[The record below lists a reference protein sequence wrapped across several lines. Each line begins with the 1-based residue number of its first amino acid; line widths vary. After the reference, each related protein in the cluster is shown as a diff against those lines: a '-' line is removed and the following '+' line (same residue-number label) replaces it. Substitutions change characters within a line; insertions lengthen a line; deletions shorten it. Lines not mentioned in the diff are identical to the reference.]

1 MRVRRLPSTSVIVNA
16 YCAAG
21 LDNSSSHRL
30 SHPAPTSS
38 SPRLSPILTP
48 FASAEDSTPPAPAE
62 PQRPKAVPIY
72 PPDRIVHSSEPQ
84 GEGFAE
90 AGAKALCQC
99 PQAMFNLLEESESEY
114 HRVGIRN
121 MHIIIAQVKNA
132 LRQCNQVLDCNHCSL
147 LSDHMM
153 LAAVVLNKIVSIM
166 GEVSRIYIQR
176 HTLRGEFDHQSNG
189 WNLSIGDYSID
200 LEVEW
205 AAVMKV
211 LITILLERTLDM
223 LGCLKR
229 IARASLRQT
238 QLSMLGATEQKAK
251 KVALN
256 MQSGTATGHKI

>member
-1 MRVRRLPSTSVIVNA
+1 MIVNA
-16 YCAAG
+16 HRAAG
-21 LDNSSSHRL
+21 LDNSFSHRL
-30 SHPAPTSS
+30 PRPEPASS

-48 FASAEDSTPPAPAE
+48 FNSVEDSTPPGPAE
-62 PQRPKAVPIY
+62 PERPKAVPIH
-72 PPDRIVHSSEPQ
+72 PPDRMLHSSEPQ
-84 GEGFAE
+84 GDGSADT
-90 AGAKALCQC
+90 GAKAQCQC

-114 HRVGIRN
+114 YRVGIRN

-132 LRQCNQVLDCNHCSL
+132 LRQCKQVLDCNHCSL

-153 LAAVVLNKIVSIM
+153 LAAVVLNKAVSIM
-166 GEVSRIYIQR
+166 GEVSRTYIQR
-176 HTLRGEFDHQSNG
+176 HTSRGEFDHQSNC

-223 LGCLKR
+223 LDCLKR
-229 IARASLRQT
+229 IAKASLRET
-238 QLSMLGATEQKAK
+238 QLSMLGATEQKAR

-256 MQSGTATGHKI
+256 MQSGTATGHSI